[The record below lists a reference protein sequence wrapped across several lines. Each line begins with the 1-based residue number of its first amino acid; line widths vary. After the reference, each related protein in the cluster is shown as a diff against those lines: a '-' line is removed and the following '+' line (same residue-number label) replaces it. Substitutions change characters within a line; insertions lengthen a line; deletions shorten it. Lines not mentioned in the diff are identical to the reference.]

1 MTSRYRWVVL
11 GVGTFAQ
18 ASFAAV
24 NIGLPALAPALRSH
38 YSLSLTQIGV
48 VLGAVSAGMMLTL
61 LPWGIVAD
69 RIGERVVIVAGLTG
83 AAAALAALGWSGS
96 FLWLVGL
103 LAVAGVFGASVN
115 AASGRAVMS
124 WFGRAE
130 RGLALGIRQTAIPL
144 GGTVAAASLPWVA
157 RADGLRTAF
166 ISLAVGCL
174 VAAAAGGFWMRD
186 PPAPPAH
193 DHALETGPL
202 RDPRTWLLSG
212 GSSLL
217 LVAQISNVFFL
228 VLFLHQHRGVSAT
241 RAAAVLAVTQLLGAV
256 ARIASGRWSDRT
268 ERRIVPLRQL
278 AAALGVTTALVAV
291 LADAPLP
298 VLVPVLVAAGTL
310 GLSWNGLS
318 FTAAA
323 EAAGGAR
330 SGAAIGLQQTVLG
343 LVVAVVPVGFAA
355 IVGATSWRIGF
366 ALAAV
371 CPLLGWL
378 ALAPLA
384 EPALQKGDRAAHD
397 ERAPVDAEQHR
408 ASPAI
413 EASDPESMTG
423 L

>member
-1 MTSRYRWVVL
+1 M
-11 GVGTFAQ
+11 
-18 ASFAAV
+18 
-24 NIGLPALAPALRSH
+24 
-38 YSLSLTQIGV
+38 
-48 VLGAVSAGMMLTL
+48 
-61 LPWGIVAD
+61 
-69 RIGERVVIVAGLTG
+69 
-83 AAAALAALGWSGS
+83 
-96 FLWLVGL
+96 
-103 LAVAGVFGASVN
+103 
-115 AASGRAVMS
+115 
-124 WFGRAE
+124 
-130 RGLALGIRQTAIPL
+130 
-144 GGTVAAASLPWVA
+144 
-157 RADGLRTAF
+157 
-166 ISLAVGCL
+166 
-174 VAAAAGGFWMRD
+174 
-186 PPAPPAH
+186 
-193 DHALETGPL
+193 
-202 RDPRTWLLSG
+202 
-212 GSSLL
+212 
-217 LVAQISNVFFL
+217 
-228 VLFLHQHRGVSAT
+228 
-241 RAAAVLAVTQLLGAV
+241 

-278 AAALGVTTALVAV
+278 AAALGVTAALVAV

>member
-1 MTSRYRWVVL
+1 LASRYRWIIL

-38 YSLSLTQIGV
+38 YSLSLTQVGV
-48 VLGAVSAGMMLTL
+48 VLGATSAGMMLTL

-69 RIGERVVIVAGLTG
+69 RIGERVVIAAGLTG
-83 AAAALAALGWSGS
+83 AAATLAAVGWSGS
-96 FLWLVGL
+96 FLSLVVL
-103 LAVAGVFGASVN
+103 LALAGAFGASVN

-124 WFGRAE
+124 WFARAE

-144 GGTVAAASLPWVA
+144 GGTVAAASLPWLA
-157 RADGLRTAF
+157 GSAGLRAAF
-166 ISLAVGCL
+166 LALAAWCL
-174 VAAAAGGFWMRD
+174 LAAGTGAIWMRD
-186 PPAPPAH
+186 PPTVPVH
-193 DHALETGPL
+193 EHALETGPL
-202 RDPRTWLLSG
+202 RDPRMWLLAG

-241 RAAAVLAVTQLLGAV
+241 AAAAVLAVTQLLGAV

-268 ERRIVPLRQL
+268 GRRVVPLRQL
-278 AAALGVTTALVAV
+278 AVALAVSTALVAAFV
-291 LADAPLP
+291 DAPLA
-298 VLVPVLVAAGTL
+298 VLVPVAVAAGTL

-343 LVVAVVPVGFAA
+343 IVVAG
-355 IVGATSWRIGF
+355 VGATSWRVGF
-366 ALAAV
+366 ALAAL
-371 CPLLGWL
+371 CPFLGYA

-384 EPALQKGDRAAHD
+384 EKALEERDHPAHD
-397 ERAPVDAEQHR
+397 QRAR
-408 ASPAI
+408 I
-413 EASDPESMTG
+413 EA
-423 L
+423 

>member
-1 MTSRYRWVVL
+1 M
-11 GVGTFAQ
+11 
-18 ASFAAV
+18 
-24 NIGLPALAPALRSH
+24 
-38 YSLSLTQIGV
+38 
-48 VLGAVSAGMMLTL
+48 LGAVSAGMMLTL

-83 AAAALAALGWSGS
+83 AAGALAALGWSGT
-96 FLWLVGL
+96 FLSLVGL

-157 RADGLRTAF
+157 RADGLRIAF
-166 ISLAVGCL
+166 LALAAWCL
-174 VAAAAGGFWMRD
+174 AAAAAGGIWMRD
-186 PPAPPAH
+186 PPAPLAH
-193 DHALETGPL
+193 EHVLETGPL
-202 RDPRTWLLSG
+202 RDPRMWLLSG

-241 RAAAVLAVTQLLGAV
+241 AAAAVLAVTQLLGAV

-268 ERRIVPLRQL
+268 GQRIVPLRRL
-278 AAALGVTTALVAV
+278 AAALAMTTALVAA

-298 VLVPVLVAAGTL
+298 LLVPVLVAAGTL

-323 EAAGGAR
+323 EASGGAR

-343 LVVAVVPVGFAA
+343 IVVAGVPVAFAA
-355 IVGATSWRIGF
+355 VVGVTSWRLGF

-371 CPLLGWL
+371 CPLLGYAVL
-378 ALAPLA
+378 TPLA
-384 EPALQKGDRAAHD
+384 EQALQERDHPAHD
-397 ERAPVDAEQHR
+397 ERAR
-408 ASPAI
+408 I
-413 EASDPESMTG
+413 EA
-423 L
+423 

>member
-1 MTSRYRWVVL
+1 MSSGYRWVVL
-11 GVGTFAQ
+11 AVGTFAQ

-83 AAAALAALGWSGS
+83 AAVALAALGWSGS

-103 LAVAGVFGASVN
+103 LAVAGV
-115 AASGRAVMS
+115 
-124 WFGRAE
+124 
-130 RGLALGIRQTAIPL
+130 
-144 GGTVAAASLPWVA
+144 
-157 RADGLRTAF
+157 
-166 ISLAVGCL
+166 
-174 VAAAAGGFWMRD
+174 

-193 DHALETGPL
+193 NHALETGPL
-202 RDPRTWLLSG
+202 RDPLMWLLSG

-291 LADAPLP
+291 
-298 VLVPVLVAAGTL
+298 
-310 GLSWNGLS
+310 
-318 FTAAA
+318 
-323 EAAGGAR
+323 
-330 SGAAIGLQQTVLG
+330 
-343 LVVAVVPVGFAA
+343 VPVGFAA

-397 ERAPVDAEQHR
+397 ERAPADAEQHR